1 MRPFSALCLLGA
13 LLVLGACPCR
23 ANEACK
29 TITDSAKCA
38 TDVTCSWDGKACIPK
53 PPPPT
58 RQPPKQEVKPPVVE
72 APKPAP
78 TRPSDCAGLSCVNG
92 GQCVMH
98 PTFKKP
104 FCNCTAGYCG
114 ETCGETPSQCDAK
127 NAARVERQKDAAE
140 AAHAE
145 ERLKKEKTKCTD
157 VAKNMLCP
165 PIAPNSTKGK
175 CVGAISECFATPADA
190 AAYKSAKGSQCP
202 AGERYCDQEG
212 ICLGAGASCA
222 PAQKCPAANPFRC
235 PSWSCAA
242 DEKGCSALPLAS
254 SCAAGEQRCPDGLCY
269 PGTGGLKKCAELGV
283 QWDGCPPG
291 TMECKGG
298 KPGVCGKD
306 EADCKGKVGCEG
318 DTVFCG
324 YQRNATTG
332 KPVVDAST
340 GMPKPNCK
348 AETACTVGQDRS
360 PVPTTR
366 PLDSAAGG
374 SMEALSADG
383 KKAMKLTV
391 KAGGF
396 KVKGQDVAV
405 NFTIDSVP
413 DSLAQQGSFGA
424 LFASGALLSSLITI
438 EPSAELDPVDGGLT
452 LDIPILDESANQD
465 ENTCLVVLKNTQME
479 SISDVTNVTEVPQPV
494 GVCTKGEIS
503 ACSCAVIV
511 THFSTFGIVDKAVA
525 YEQRIVTVAD
535 ATNTTNCSSS
545 SAGCVLSSSPRPV
558 PSSWLSP
565 LFATVL
571 ALGGAALVST

>member
-1 MRPFSALCLLGA
+1 MLSRLAVLVLLGMA
-13 LLVLGACPCR
+13 VCPPANGQAPQPGGGTGGAGGPGGGGAGGPGGGGAGGPR
-23 ANEACK
+23 
-29 TITDSAKCA
+29 
-38 TDVTCSWDGKACIPK
+38 
-53 PPPPT
+53 
-58 RQPPKQEVKPPVVE
+58 QEVKPPAVE

-78 TRPSDCAGLSCVNG
+78 TRPVDCAGLSCVNG
-92 GQCVMH
+92 GKCIMH
-98 PTFKKP
+98 PTFQKP
-104 FCNCTAGYCG
+104 FCNCTGGYCG
-114 ETCGETPSQCDAK
+114 PLCQETPSECEAK
-127 NAARVERQKDAAE
+127 TAGRVERQKDAAE

-145 ERLKKEKTKCTD
+145 DRLNKLKNKCTD
-157 VAKNMLCP
+157 DAKKMLCP
-165 PIAPNSTKGK
+165 PIAPNITKGT
-175 CVGAISECFATPADA
+175 CVGAISECFATAADA

-212 ICLGAGASCA
+212 ICLGAGASCQ
-222 PAQKCPAANPFRC
+222 PAQKCPAAKPFRC

-242 DEKGCSALPLAS
+242 DEKECGTLAPPPA
-254 SCAAGEQRCPDGLCY
+254 CAAGEQRCPDGLCY

-291 TMECKGG
+291 TMQCKGG

-306 EADCKGKVGCEG
+306 EAECKGKVGCEG
-318 DTVFCG
+318 DMVFCG
-324 YQRNATTG
+324 YLRNVTSG

-424 LFASGALLSSLITI
+424 LFASGALLSSLISI
-438 EPSAELDPVDGGLT
+438 ELSAELDPVDGGLT
-452 LDIPILDESANQD
+452 LDIPILDEAANQD
-465 ENTCLVVLKNTQME
+465 PNICLMVLKNTQME
-479 SISDVTNVTEVPQPV
+479 SISDVTNVTEVLKPV

-503 ACSCAVIV
+503 ACSCAVVV
-511 THFSTFGIVDKAVA
+511 THFSTFGIVDIAVA
-525 YEQRIVTVAD
+525 YEPRIVTAAG
-535 ATNTTNCSSS
+535 ATNTTQP
-545 SAGCVLSSSPRPV
+545 ALSSSPRPL
-558 PSSWLSP
+558 PSSWMSP

-571 ALGGAALVST
+571 ALGGAALVRA